1 MKRFLI
7 IGLGR
12 FGSRLAKALT
22 EAGQEVI
29 AADKTEDLVERMRDE
44 VALAVRLDATEE
56 EPLRAQ
62 EVGDVDAAIVSIGED
77 FEANVLA
84 TTTLKAMGVPQV
96 ISRASTVTQRRILK
110 RVGADEVILP
120 EEEVADRL
128 ARQLVNPNI
137 VEHLSL
143 SEGHSLVQI
152 RAPKAWHDKTLGE
165 IDLRRKYEVNLVAIR
180 RPVEPTGKE
189 AKKAAKEARK
199 AAKEA
204 RKAAATEEEEEEA
217 ATPEQVLDL
226 PMAHTVIREGDILV
240 LVGETES
247 LQNLPA

>member
-12 FGSRLAKALT
+12 FGRRLAQALT

-29 AADKTEDLVERMRDE
+29 AVDLDDDLVERMRDE
-44 VALAVRLDATEE
+44 VALAIRLDATDA
-56 EPLRAQ
+56 EPLQ
-62 EVGDVDAAIVSIGED
+62 SQDLGEVDAAVVSIGED

-84 TTTLKAMGVPQV
+84 TTTLKAMGVPKV
-96 ISRASTVTQRRILK
+96 ISRASTVTQRRILR

-143 SEGHSLVQI
+143 SDGHSLVQV

-180 RPVEPTGKE
+180 RPVEE
-189 AKKAAKEARK
+189 ASKAAKEASK
-199 AAKEA
+199 AAQA
-204 RKAAATEEEEEEA
+204 DQGEEEEEEA
-217 ATPEQVLDL
+217 ETPEQVLDL

-240 LVGETES
+240 LVGATES

>member
-12 FGSRLAKALT
+12 FGRRLAQVLT

-29 AADKTEDLVERMRDE
+29 AADKSEDLVERVRDE
-44 VALAVRLDATEE
+44 VALAVRLDVTDED
-56 EPLRAQ
+56 PLKAL
-62 EVGDVDAAIVSIGED
+62 ELGEVDAAIISIGED

-84 TTTLKAMGVPQV
+84 TSTLKGLGVPRV
-96 ISRASTVTQRRILK
+96 ISRASSVTQRRILR
-110 RVGADEVILP
+110 RVGADEVVLP

-128 ARQLVNPNI
+128 ARHLVNPNI

-180 RPVEPTGKE
+180 RGVEPPGAEHDPE
-189 AKKAAKEARK
+189 ADEPK
-199 AAKEA
+199 
-204 RKAAATEEEEEEA
+204 
-217 ATPEQVLDL
+217 EQVLDL
-226 PMAHTVIREGDILV
+226 PMAHTLIRDGDILV
-240 LVGETES
+240 LIGETES
-247 LQNLPA
+247 LQNLPT

>member
-12 FGSRLAKALT
+12 FGRRLAQALT

-29 AADKTEDLVERMRDE
+29 AVDVRDDLVERMRDE
-44 VALAVRLDATEE
+44 VALAVRLDATESE
-56 EPLRAQ
+56 SLQNQDFGE
-62 EVGDVDAAIVSIGED
+62 VDAAVVSIGED

-84 TTTLKAMGVPQV
+84 TSTLKAMGVPQV
-96 ISRASTVTQRRILK
+96 ISRASTGTQRRILK

-128 ARQLVNPNI
+128 ARQLVNPNL

-152 RAPKAWHDKTLGE
+152 RAPKAWHDKTVGE

-180 RPVEPTGKE
+180 RPVEPPAE
-189 AKKAAKEARK
+189 ADPDAADKP
-199 AAKEA
+199 
-204 RKAAATEEEEEEA
+204 
-217 ATPEQVLDL
+217 PEQVLDL

-240 LVGETES
+240 LVGATES
-247 LQNLPA
+247 LQDLPA

>member
-12 FGSRLAKALT
+12 FGSRLAQALT

-29 AADKTEDLVERMRDE
+29 AVDVDDDLVERMRDE
-44 VALAVRLDATEE
+44 VALAVRLDATEAE
-56 EPLRAQ
+56 SLQSQDLGE
-62 EVGDVDAAIVSIGED
+62 VDAAVVSIGED

-84 TTTLKAMGVPQV
+84 TTTLKAMGVPRV

-143 SEGHSLVQI
+143 SEGHSLIQV

-180 RPVEPTGKE
+180 RPVEPS
-189 AKKAAKEARK
+189 AKDTRKATKAAEQ
-199 AAKEA
+199 
-204 RKAAATEEEEEEA
+204 EEEEGA
-217 ATPEQVLDL
+217 AEEQVLDL

-240 LVGETES
+240 IVGATES
-247 LQNLPA
+247 LTNLPS

>member
-12 FGSRLAKALT
+12 FGRRLARALT

-29 AADKTEDLVERMRDE
+29 AADKTEDLVERVRDE
-44 VALAVRLDATEE
+44 VALAVRLDATDE
-56 EPLRAQ
+56 EPLKAQ
-62 EVGDVDAAIVSIGED
+62 EVGDVDAAVVSIGED

-84 TTTLKAMGVPQV
+84 TTTLKAMGVPKV
-96 ISRASTVTQRRILK
+96 ISRASTGTQRRILR

-143 SEGHSLVQI
+143 SEGHSLVQV

-180 RPVEPTGKE
+180 RPLEPS
-189 AKKAAKEARK
+189 AKEAGK
-199 AAKEA
+199 GAKETGKPPKTA
-204 RKAAATEEEEEEA
+204 EEEEEEA
-217 ATPEQVLDL
+217 ETPEQVLDL
-226 PMAHTVIREGDILV
+226 PMAHTIIRQGDILV
-240 LVGETES
+240 LVGTTES

>member
-12 FGSRLAKALT
+12 FGRRLAQTLT

-29 AADKTEDLVERMRDE
+29 AVDVRQDLVERMRDE
-44 VALAVRLDATEE
+44 VALAVRLDATEA
-56 EPLRAQ
+56 EPLQ
-62 EVGDVDAAIVSIGED
+62 NQDFGEIDAAIVSIGED

-84 TTTLKAMGVPQV
+84 TTTLKAMGVPKV
-96 ISRASTVTQRRILK
+96 ISRASTGTQRRILT

-120 EEEVADRL
+120 EEEMADRL

-137 VEHLSL
+137 VEHLTL

-180 RPVEPTGKE
+180 RPV
-189 AKKAAKEARK
+189 
-199 AAKEA
+199 
-204 RKAAATEEEEEEA
+204 AATEAQGGRPEKGQTAE
-217 ATPEQVLDL
+217 PQEQVLDL
-226 PMAHTVIREGDILV
+226 PMAHTIIREGDILV
-240 LVGETES
+240 LVGETDS

>member
-1 MKRFLI
+1 MKRFLV

-12 FGSRLAKALT
+12 FGRRLAQALT

-29 AADKTEDLVERMRDE
+29 AVDKAEDLVERMRDE
-44 VALAVRLDATEE
+44 VALAVRLDATDE
-56 EPLRAQ
+56 EPLKAQ

-96 ISRASTVTQRRILK
+96 ISRASTVTQRRILR

-180 RPVEPTGKE
+180 RPVEPTGKG
-189 AKKAAKEARK
+189 ARK

-204 RKAAATEEEEEEA
+204 RKTAVAEEEA
-217 ATPEQVLDL
+217 EEVEPPEQVLDL

-240 LVGETES
+240 LVGATDT
-247 LQNLPA
+247 LQNLPS

>member
-12 FGSRLAKALT
+12 FGRRLAQALT
-22 EAGQEVI
+22 EGGQEVI
-29 AADKTEDLVERMRDE
+29 AVDVDDNLVERMRDE
-44 VALAVRLDATEE
+44 VALAIRLDATDA
-56 EPLRAQ
+56 EPLQ
-62 EVGDVDAAIVSIGED
+62 SQDLGEVDAAVVSIGED

-84 TTTLKAMGVPQV
+84 TTTLKAMGVPKV
-96 ISRASTVTQRRILK
+96 ISRASTGTQRRILR
-110 RVGADEVILP
+110 RVGADQVILP

-143 SEGHSLVQI
+143 SEGHSLVQV

-180 RPVEPTGKE
+180 RPVEPS
-189 AKKAAKEARK
+189 AKEARK
-199 AAKEA
+199 ATKET
-204 RKAAATEEEEEEA
+204 RKAAKADQVEEEEEEA
-217 ATPEQVLDL
+217 ETPEQVLDL

-240 LVGETES
+240 LVGATES
-247 LQNLPA
+247 LQNLPS

>member
-44 VALAVRLDATEE
+44 VALAVRLDATDED
-56 EPLRAQ
+56 PLKAQ

-84 TTTLKAMGVPQV
+84 TTTLKAMGIPKV

-180 RPVEPTGKE
+180 RPVEPSPE
-189 AKKAAKEARK
+189 EVKKAEKEARK
-199 AAKEA
+199 AAPSKEP
-204 RKAAATEEEEEEA
+204 EEEA
-217 ATPEQVLDL
+217 ETPEQVLDL

-240 LVGETES
+240 LVGATES
-247 LQNLPA
+247 LQNLPS